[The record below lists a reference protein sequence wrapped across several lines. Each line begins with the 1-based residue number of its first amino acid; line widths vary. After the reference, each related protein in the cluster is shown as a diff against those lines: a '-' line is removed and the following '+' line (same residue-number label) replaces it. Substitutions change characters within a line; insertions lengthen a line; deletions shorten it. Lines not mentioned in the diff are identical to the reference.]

1 MKKKI
6 NTSKKSNEK
15 TESSTVEDYMDFTIP
30 KDIKKKKDY
39 VINKINTAFKL
50 SAKDKDNTLQW
61 EWIIGKWFNKLKS
74 ITKSKKGLFGR
85 LVKKYY
91 PNLSDKRREWLMKLA
106 KNINIKQYPALAC
119 LDKNRLVALIQ
130 IADEQSVKGMLAK
143 NNIKIDIDENSGRR
157 VDKFKDNI
165 DSFIEIMTIPQKIK
179 AACATLEKYTDIIIA
194 NPKAIK
200 DNPEVISSSK
210 AMVKKLKNMIALQS
224 KNLLE

>member
-1 MKKKI
+1 MKI
-6 NTSKKSNEK
+6 NTIKKSNNNIE
-15 TESSTVEDYMDFTIP
+15 EETVEDYMDFTIP

-106 KNINIKQYPALAC
+106 KNINIKQYPAFAA
-119 LDKNRLVALIQ
+119 LDKNSLVALIK
-130 IADEQSVKGMLAK
+130 IAENETVQSMLDD
-143 NNIKIDIDENSGRR
+143 NEIELDINVNSSRR
-157 VDKFKDNI
+157 VTIFKDKI
-165 DSFIEIMTIPQKIK
+165 DSFIEINTIPQKIT
-179 AACATLEKYTDIIIA
+179 AACKTLEKYADIIIE

-200 DNPEVISSSK
+200 DNPDIIESSK

-224 KNLLE
+224 KNLLA

>member
-1 MKKKI
+1 MIKKI
-6 NTSKKSNEK
+6 NKK
-15 TESSTVEDYMDFTIP
+15 TESITVEDSMDFIIP
-30 KDIKKKKDY
+30 EDLNTRKEKVAY
-39 VINKINTAFKL
+39 VKNKIDTAFKL
-50 SAKDKDNTLQW
+50 LANDNDKENIIKW
-61 EWIIGKWFNKLKS
+61 EWIIGKWFNKLKL
-74 ITKSKKGLFGR
+74 ITKGNKGLFGR

-106 KNINIKQYPALAC
+106 KNINIKQYPAFAA

-130 IADEQSVKGMLAK
+130 IAEDKSVKKMLDD
-143 NNIKIDIDENSGRR
+143 NKIELDINVKSSRS

-165 DSFIEIMTIPQKIK
+165 DSFIEIKTIPQKIT
-179 AACATLEKYTDIIIA
+179 AACKTLEKYADIIIE

-200 DNPEVISSSK
+200 GNPDIIESSK